1 MAKEKMDYPTKKVIF
16 YSDVTAYERAYGK
29 KTKTND
35 LGSDHDLIK
44 NVACLIMFTLGVFI
58 EDLKDN
64 FEQSEGIW

>member
-1 MAKEKMDYPTKKVIF
+1 MEKNN
-16 YSDVTAYERAYGK
+16 
-29 KTKTND
+29 KTND